1 MTTNNNSRLAV
12 QAHVILHL
20 GPNFGN
26 LVIWGHCQYPTILN
40 MESLF
45 TSLKHSAIFP
55 SLYIYF
61 PTTQHLPFTS
71 SLMVMPLLQLL
82 SSLLDLITRFQL
94 SLKHSI
100 IISGP

>member
-20 GPNFGN
+20 GPKFGN

-40 MESLF
+40 MESLYLSPAF
-45 TSLKHSAIFP
+45 SHLSKPLHILSNNSALTIYELSNGHASLAASTSP
-55 SLYIYF
+55 
-61 PTTQHLPFTS
+61 
-71 SLMVMPLLQLL
+71 
-82 SSLLDLITRFQL
+82 LDLITRFQL